1 MQQQGWIK
9 LHRKTLDNPI
19 VCKDTEHMAVWMY
32 LLLNA
37 THKEYPVLFGGQK
50 IMLQPGQLITG
61 RQSIS
66 EKLRISESKVQRI
79 LKSFEIEQQIE
90 QQKSNKNRIVTVLSW
105 HEYQESEQ
113 QNEQQLNNKRTTTE
127 QQLNTNKNVKNI
139 ENVKN
144 DKKLLLPPEENPYRI
159 FEEEGFGTISGYLAQ
174 QIDDLVE
181 TYSLNWYQQALKES
195 VVAGKRSLRY
205 AEAILKR
212 WKATGIDEP
221 WKEDK
226 SNGRRDAGNRRG
238 AQGDAGADQAK
249 AASKY
254 ADQVVSSHGVEYD
267 PEIARAINNFE

>member
-9 LHRKTLDNPI
+9 LHRKTLDNPV

-37 THKEYPVLFGGQK
+37 THREYPVLFGGKK

-90 QQKSNKNRIVTVLSW
+90 QQTGNKNRVVSILSW

-139 ENVKN
+139 ENVRMK
-144 DKKLLLPPEENPYRI
+144 
-159 FEEEGFGTISGYLAQ
+159 EEEHISQDQKPDLLSLFNKHEIQIKGVLQLEEAQSFVGVLDSPLIEHYAKLSAKKSARYFITIAKNSVSAGITHYDQLNLKTEE
-174 QIDDLVE
+174 DDFMKG
-181 TYSLNWYQQALKES
+181 W
-195 VVAGKRSLRY
+195 
-205 AEAILKR
+205 
-212 WKATGIDEP
+212 
-221 WKEDK
+221 
-226 SNGRRDAGNRRG
+226 
-238 AQGDAGADQAK
+238 
-249 AASKY
+249 
-254 ADQVVSSHGVEYD
+254 
-267 PEIARAINNFE
+267 